1 MVQIGI
7 RIEPINTSISDDAD
21 ALQSLAMV
29 QISIRMSNL
38 CISAEVC
45 RQMRVLLL
53 VWRGLGCA
61 GWTGSPRTSAFSCR
75 GQRVEL
81 WRSHWLK
88 NDKKTVES

>member
-45 RQMRVLLL
+45 RQIRVLL
-53 VWRGLGCA
+53 VWHGVGC
-61 GWTGSPRTSAFSCR
+61 G
-75 GQRVEL
+75 RVEGVSPYIGTRMGGIGWNYRGPL
-81 WRSHWLK
+81 IG
-88 NDKKTVES
+88 

>member
-45 RQMRVLLL
+45 RQIRVLL
-53 VWRGLGCA
+53 VWRGVGC
-61 GWTGSPRTSAFSCR
+61 GVWS
-75 GQRVEL
+75 VEGGGGL
-81 WRSHWLK
+81 LVRRRMGKIRWNYRHSGPL
-88 NDKKTVES
+88 VC